1 MDMLCELIVEIP
13 TFYIRNGYGY
23 GITCMNM
30 VVLQTIHD
38 DFEEEV
44 WDRGKGWIVKH
55 MKSYKTTITKNEVF
69 LQQKLKWK
77 NNFYVLLLIPKKDS
91 TSVFSTATIIQ
102 METMK

>member
-23 GITCMNM
+23 RITCMNM

-44 WDRGKGWIVKH
+44 WDRGKG
-55 MKSYKTTITKNEVF
+55 
-69 LQQKLKWK
+69 
-77 NNFYVLLLIPKKDS
+77 
-91 TSVFSTATIIQ
+91 
-102 METMK
+102 